1 MTFGTRVS
9 RGIPSMTSFPSKLLN
24 VDMRKCLILLMFFAM
39 AFSASAQD
47 TIMLQSVE
55 IKAVAI
61 MSNELET
68 TMGRRMDTSVINRL
82 SSVPMSQLLIQHS
95 PVFIKTYGPG
105 GIATASFRG
114 TTASHTL
121 VLWNGFQLNAP
132 SLGQVD
138 FSTIPVF
145 MTDQISLKWGSGTS
159 TNNGGLGG
167 VVSISNDEYF
177 CKGLIVNLKQIYG
190 SFNTLGSY
198 ATLGYSWANHLL
210 RVKAY
215 RASSDNDFTYNNIG
229 VIPHQKMKQKNADYT
244 DYGVMPEYQW
254 RFGNSLITIVSW
266 NQKSHRNCPQIMP
279 NVGNDNTVEY
289 TDNDF
294 SRNYISFKNYWN
306 TGKIEVKSSYF
317 FENQHYVLNTFTDIG
332 TPVTT
337 TDSKNTAN
345 VFHQIADVEQNLFR
359 SWKINAKIQWD
370 HEQVKSNDYDGVKK
384 RDVFST
390 YAALNGNV
398 LRNIGL
404 RATLR
409 NDIVDGKSV
418 GFFPTA
424 TVSYSFAY
432 LNGLKISAGYS
443 HNYRNP
449 SLNDLYWNPGGNP
462 DLRPEDGRT
471 VDGNLNFTR
480 EFERLSVESQVGAYY
495 SQVSDW
501 IQWKPTSYRYW
512 VPENVSTVT
521 AYGAEI
527 HLKLNY
533 KLERWN
539 FSVSGNYVYSHTTDE
554 NDKQLIYIPLHHAN
568 AFADVSWRGWSLSYT
583 LEYTG
588 ERKTS
593 MNDNEFYGFRL
604 MPYALHHVSVGKHF
618 WKLDIELKI
627 NNLTD
632 EDYQAI
638 LWRAMPGRSYEVS
651 LNFKL

>member
-24 VDMRKCLILLMFFAM
+24 VDMRKCLVLLMFFAM
-39 AFSASAQD
+39 AFPASAQD

-55 IKAVAI
+55 VKAVAI
-61 MSNELET
+61 RSNELET

-177 CKGLIVNLKQIYG
+177 CKGLIVNLKQTYG

-289 TDNDF
+289 TDNVF
-294 SRNYISFKNYWN
+294 SRNYVSLKNYWN

-390 YAALNGNV
+390 YAALSGNV

-424 TVSYSFAY
+424 TVSYSFTY
-432 LNGLKISAGYS
+432 LKGLKISAGYS

-462 DLRPEDGRT
+462 DLKPEDGKT

-480 EFERLSVESQVGAYY
+480 AFERLSVESQVGAYY

-539 FSVSGNYVYSHTTDE
+539 FSVSGNYVFSHTTDE
-554 NDKQLIYIPLHHAN
+554 DDKQLIYIPLHHAN
-568 AFADVSWRGWSLSYT
+568 AFADVNWRGWHLSYT
-583 LEYTG
+583 MEFTG

-604 MPYALHHVSVGKHF
+604 MPYALHHVSMGKHF

-632 EDYQAI
+632 KDYQAI

>member
-61 MSNELET
+61 RSNELET

-177 CKGLIVNLKQIYG
+177 CKGLIVNLKQTYG

-215 RASSDNDFTYNNIG
+215 RASSDNDFTYINIG
-229 VIPHQKMKQKNADYT
+229 VIPHQEMKQKNADYT

-294 SRNYISFKNYWN
+294 SRNYVAFKNYWN

-317 FENQHYVLNTFTDIG
+317 HENQRYVLNTFTDIG
-332 TPVTT
+332 SPVTT

-370 HEQVKSNDYDGVKK
+370 HEQVRSNDYDGVKK

-390 YAALNGNV
+390 YAALSGNV
-398 LRNIGL
+398 LKNIDI
-404 RATLR
+404 RITLR
-409 NDIVDGKSV
+409 NDIVDSKSA

-424 TVSYSFAY
+424 TLSYSFAN
-432 LNGLKISAGYS
+432 LKGLKISAGYS

-449 SLNDLYWNPGGNP
+449 SLNDLCWNPGGNP

-480 EFERLSVESQVGAYY
+480 AFERLSIESQVGAYY

-501 IQWKPTSYRYW
+501 IQWKPTNYRYW
-512 VPENVSTVT
+512 VSENVSTVT

-527 HLKLNY
+527 HLKMNY
-533 KLERWN
+533 KLGLWS

-568 AFADVSWRGWSLSYT
+568 AFADVNWRGWHLSYT
-583 LEYTG
+583 MEFTG

-604 MPYALHHVSVGKHF
+604 MPYALHHLSFGKHV